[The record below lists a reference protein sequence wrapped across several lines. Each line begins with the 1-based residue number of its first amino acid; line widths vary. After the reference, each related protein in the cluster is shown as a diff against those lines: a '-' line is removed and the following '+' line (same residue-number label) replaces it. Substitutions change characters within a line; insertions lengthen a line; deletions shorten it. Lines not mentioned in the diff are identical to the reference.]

1 MHSATG
7 CLTLPRSL
15 NGRFSDIEIGP
26 KIQEQWRCQ
35 ALGEDVS
42 ELPGGRHMQNAH
54 MAHGDPI
61 PNEMLINLNMLG
73 VLMLYQV

>member
-1 MHSATG
+1 
-7 CLTLPRSL
+7 
-15 NGRFSDIEIGP
+15 
-26 KIQEQWRCQ
+26 
-35 ALGEDVS
+35 
-42 ELPGGRHMQNAH
+42 MQNAH